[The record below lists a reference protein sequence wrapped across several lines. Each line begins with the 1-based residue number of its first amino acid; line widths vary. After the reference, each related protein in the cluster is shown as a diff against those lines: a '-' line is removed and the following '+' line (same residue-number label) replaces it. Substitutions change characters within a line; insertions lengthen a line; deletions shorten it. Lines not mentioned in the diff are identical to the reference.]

1 MLLASSRLVSE
12 HGQRYI
18 MSFKDSFWVA
28 PNSFLLC
35 TSFDNLPTL
44 LQEDDHG
51 EAAGGPGD
59 VCRVVKK

>member
-1 MLLASSRLVSE
+1 
-12 HGQRYI
+12 
-18 MSFKDSFWVA
+18 MSFEDSFWVA

-44 LQEDDHG
+44 LQEDDHE
-51 EAAGGPGD
+51 EAAGGSGE